1 MSKLRLISFAY
12 FPPVR
17 KDILSHPSLL
27 LSRISLRSSAPPPSS
42 SPPQEQPPTGQPPA
56 GRRSNRSSKLLAAVI
71 IVILVIG
78 LTAGFYY
85 YFYLSTPNTIKTP
98 LSFALEGGDAT
109 HAATID
115 ALNHLS
121 AYNIKLSYQTITD
134 PTALT
139 SAGSSGAV
147 DIFGFQF
154 PTTTLNA
161 IEKGANLVAIGEEST
176 SFLQD
181 LVVSDSIQT
190 FEQLNG
196 TTMAAFSLDGPVLFP
211 LVFQSYNQNY
221 SHYNINLVVIGDSSV
236 KAQALIAGK
245 YVGAFL
251 DPEDAATVFKA
262 APGKFHILGTTALA
276 FPGIGGGIFF
286 ANRDWLKTHFQVAVD
301 FTIAYLESVRNMTAN
316 FPAWIQSTYQRNF
329 TSEDFSVYNSTEYIL
344 YQSDYFSPN
353 MITYTPTLMNASDYF
368 LYYGGLINSS
378 GDVNQIYNFSV
389 VQQALKELGT
399 VKEPAG
405 PFQNNTPLAAISLI
419 PANVAGIIG
428 NEGLAAST
436 ASKTSAL

>member
-1 MSKLRLISFAY
+1 MKSFLLGQ
-12 FPPVR
+12 
-17 KDILSHPSLL
+17 LS
-27 LSRISLRSSAPPPSS
+27 SSSTPPP
-42 SPPQEQPPTGQPPA
+42 PPPTAGAITQPPRKG
-56 GRRSNRSSKLLAAVI
+56 NRSKLLAIAI
-71 IVILVIG
+71 IVILIVGLIG
-78 LTAGFYY
+78 GFYY
-85 YFYLSTPNTIKTP
+85 YFYLSKPNTIQTP

-121 AYNIKLSYQTITD
+121 SYNIKLSYQTITD

-190 FEQLNG
+190 FQQLNG

-211 LVFQSYNQNY
+211 LVFQSYGQNY
-221 SHYNINLVVIGDSSV
+221 SNYNINLVVIGDSSV
-236 KAQALIAGK
+236 KAQALIAGR

-262 APGKFHILGTTALA
+262 APGKFHILGTTAQA
-276 FPGIGGGIFF
+276 FPGIGGGVFF
-286 ANRDWLKTHFQVAVD
+286 ANKDWLKTHFQVAVD

-316 FPAWIQSTYQRNF
+316 LPAWIQSTYQKNF
-329 TSEDFSVYNSTEYIL
+329 SGSNSFDVYNSTEYIL
-344 YQSDYFSPN
+344 AQSDYFSPN
-353 MITYTPTLMNASDYF
+353 MITYTPSLMNASDYF
-368 LYYGGLINSS
+368 LFYGGLINAS

-389 VQQALKELGT
+389 LQQALKEIGT

-405 PFQNNTPLAAISLI
+405 PFQNNTPLAIFASI

-428 NEGLAAST
+428 NEGLEVST
-436 ASKTSAL
+436 ASRNVL